1 MPASALALTRA
12 YRPNHRDAEELTMA
26 KFQWQATT
34 RTGDKRSGIIDAD
47 SAAAAEDRLRGEG
60 LSNMRVKREGGL
72 NINLQLGS
80 GVPPKDLQIF
90 TRQLATMIDAGL
102 PLVQC
107 LDILATQ
114 SSNPAFQRILSSVKN
129 SVEQGATFSDSLRK
143 HPKVFDELYVNLV
156 AAGEVGGILDT
167 ILNRLAG
174 YIEKAVKL
182 KGQLKSAMYYPA
194 GILFVA
200 IAVICVMLIKVIPTF
215 EKMYK
220 DLGNAKLP
228 GPTLVVVNLS
238 HSFVNYWYLIFGG
251 IAGAVAGIVLARRT
265 EAGQEFFDRLL
276 LKIPVVGSVLRKIV
290 VARFTRTLG
299 TLLSSGVPILD
310 ALDICG
316 KTAGNRVVQAGINKA
331 RDKISEGHDMAGPL
345 GDSRVFPTMVV
356 QMIGVGEQTGAMD
369 QMLQKIADFYEEEVD
384 TAVASMTSLIEPIMM
399 AFLGVVVGGLI
410 IAMYLPIFK
419 LAGNVSG

>member
-1 MPASALALTRA
+1 
-12 YRPNHRDAEELTMA
+12 MA
-26 KFQWQATT
+26 KFQWEGTT
-34 RTGDKRSGIIDAD
+34 RAGEKRKGVIEAD
-47 SAAAAEDRLRGEG
+47 TAAAVEERLRGDG

-72 NINLQLGS
+72 NVNIQLGT
-80 GVPPKDLQIF
+80 GVTPKDLQVF

-107 LDILATQ
+107 LDILANQ
-114 SSNPAFQRILSSVKN
+114 SANKSFQKVLTSVKN
-129 SVEQGATFSDSLRK
+129 SVEQGATFSDALRK
-143 HPKVFDELYVNLV
+143 HPKVFDELYTNLV

-167 ILNRLAG
+167 ILNRLAI

-182 KGQLKSAMYYPA
+182 KGQLKSAMYYPS
-194 GILFVA
+194 GIMVVA

-215 EKMYK
+215 EKMYQ

-228 GPTLVVVNLS
+228 GATLFVVKMS
-238 HSFVNYWYLIFGG
+238 HSFINNWYTILGVG
-251 IAGAVAGIVLARRT
+251 AGIIIGIILARRT
-265 EAGQEFFDRLL
+265 DPGREFFDRVLL
-276 LKIPVVGSVLRKIV
+276 RLPVIGPTLRKII

-310 ALDICG
+310 ALDICA
-316 KTAGNRVVQAGINKA
+316 KTAGNRVVMNGILKA
-331 RDKISEGHDMAGPL
+331 KDKISEGHDMAGPL
-345 GDSRVFPTMVV
+345 AESKVFPIMVV

-384 TAVASMTSLIEPIMM
+384 ASVTALTSLIEPVMM

-419 LAGNVSG
+419 LAGTVQQ

>member
-1 MPASALALTRA
+1 
-12 YRPNHRDAEELTMA
+12 MA
-26 KFQWQATT
+26 RFQWEGTT
-34 RTGDKRSGIIDAD
+34 RLGERKRGTMEAD
-47 SAAAAEDRLRGEG
+47 SREIVEARLRNDG
-60 LSNMRVKREGGL
+60 LAVGRVAKESAA
-72 NINLQLGS
+72 LQITIGS
-80 GVPPKDLQIF
+80 GVSAKDLQIF

-107 LDILATQ
+107 LEILAAQTPNKIFARVLAQ
-114 SSNPAFQRILSSVKN
+114 VK
-129 SVEQGATFSDSLRK
+129 SAVEQGSTFSDALKR

-167 ILNRLAG
+167 ILNRLAT

-182 KGQLKSAMYYPA
+182 RQQIKSAMFYPV
-194 GILFVA
+194 GILVVA
-200 IAVICVMLIKVIPTF
+200 IGVIAVMLVKVIPTF
-215 EKMYK
+215 ESMY
-220 DLGNAKLP
+220 GEMGPGAKLP
-228 GPTLVVVNLS
+228 AATKLVINLS
-238 HSFVNYWYLIFGG
+238 HGFLARWYLYVGG
-251 IAGAVAGIVLARRT
+251 LAGLVVGAGMARRT
-265 EAGQEFFDRLL
+265 DRGREVFDRMLL
-276 LKIPVVGSVLRKIV
+276 RLPVVGGVLRKIV

-310 ALDICG
+310 ALDICAR
-316 KTAGNRVVQAGINKA
+316 TAGNRVVEGGIRKA

-345 GDSRVFPTMVV
+345 ADSRVFPSMVV

-384 TAVASMTSLIEPIMM
+384 ASVAAMTSLIEPVMM

-419 LAGNVSG
+419 LAGNLQGG